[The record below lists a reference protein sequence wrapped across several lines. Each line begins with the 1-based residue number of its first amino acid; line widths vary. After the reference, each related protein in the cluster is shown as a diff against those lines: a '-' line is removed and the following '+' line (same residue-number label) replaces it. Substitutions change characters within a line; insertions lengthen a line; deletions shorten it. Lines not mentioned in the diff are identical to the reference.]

1 MAEAEESGG
10 APAASPEPA
19 PLPTPLRVPETAE
32 RLTPREREV
41 LKLLAEGSTDREIA
55 DRLFISHR
63 TAMQHVANILGK
75 LEVNSRTAAAAFAL
89 RHGLA

>member
-1 MAEAEESGG
+1 LLEAAEGEMA
-10 APAASPEPA
+10 APPPVE
-19 PLPTPLRVPETAE
+19 PTPLPKSLIVPETAE

-41 LKLLAEGSTDREIA
+41 LKLLAEGATDREIA

-75 LEVNSRTAAAAFAL
+75 LEVSSRTAAAAFAL